1 MTKCKR
7 AEDFL
12 IGTSFAAA
20 LLAVIYSF
28 ILFSVALDW
37 AIFLF
42 VLGFVFL
49 LFLGF
54 VLLVPTD

>member
-1 MTKCKR
+1 MTKCNR

-28 ILFSVALDW
+28 IIFSVALDW

-54 VLLVPTD
+54 VLLVPID